1 MELKPTEYMNLQ
13 WDKINRA
20 RWEFQKFINYEWNY
34 AVHIS
39 FHKNNE
45 TVTETTNKLVR
56 SYLNDLRRLRKLTF
70 SAFYIIPRSYVDP
83 DFNPHHIHILLLIYN
98 TQDRMK
104 ILLKDATTKYNA
116 INKSEVH
123 ELYNPEAGTMYLT
136 KFKNLKLTDPEN
148 IYFDF
153 YREKLLKKYG
163 NPTGYINDELR
174 LAFERKRS

>member
-1 MELKPTEYMNLQ
+1 
-13 WDKINRA
+13 
-20 RWEFQKFINYEWNY
+20 
-34 AVHIS
+34 
-39 FHKNNE
+39 
-45 TVTETTNKLVR
+45 
-56 SYLNDLRRLRKLTF
+56 
-70 SAFYIIPRSYVDP
+70 
-83 DFNPHHIHILLLIYN
+83 
-98 TQDRMK
+98 MK
-104 ILLKDATTKYNA
+104 IILKDATTKYNA

-123 ELYNPEAGTMYLT
+123 ELYNPEAGTMYLI